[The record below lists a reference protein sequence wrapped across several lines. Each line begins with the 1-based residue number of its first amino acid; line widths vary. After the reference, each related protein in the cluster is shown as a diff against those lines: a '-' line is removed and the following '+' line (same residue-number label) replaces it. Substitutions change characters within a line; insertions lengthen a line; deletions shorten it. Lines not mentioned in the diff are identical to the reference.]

1 VGHFLPNT
9 FFGGAR
15 MPYFVE
21 AFIGDCKL
29 TATAGTAR
37 KAFAEA
43 IEWHIVRQFVGVSI
57 CHGGRKYSIAEFAD
71 AMALQEIADTMQLDG
86 HSGFDGLESTRRP
99 SPNRGRNSLLNRP
112 YITK

>member
-1 VGHFLPNT
+1 MPNT

-86 HSGFDGLESTRRP
+86 HSDSTGWNLP
-99 SPNRGRNSLLNRP
+99 VDLHQTGAE
-112 YITK
+112 IVC